1 MSSAEAPKTSHA
13 GEYRKYLP
21 DLSIPRFQIMKQQ
34 DAHVYAQA
42 FKTGHQ
48 PPWLYSLYQFWLSLL
63 EEPFVGVTSDGMQK
77 IHTQEPGQQTY
88 TTAQALYNEISS
100 NYKMKAYR

>member
-21 DLSIPRFQIMKQQ
+21 DLSIPRFQMMKQQ
-34 DAHVYAQA
+34 DAHVYAEA

-63 EEPFVGVTSDGMQK
+63 EEPFKGVTSDGM
-77 IHTQEPGQQTY
+77 E
-88 TTAQALYNEISS
+88 EV
-100 NYKMKAYR
+100 